1 MRTHTYTM
9 NKGYDAPHKG
19 QSLNWEVP
27 VNLSEAI
34 PKFFKDEATLVRTA
48 VAQLNI
54 KKGHA
59 VQAASV
65 ERPDKDGKGDD
76 GSKLSIAD
84 LTKIAS
90 ETMMDTEIRE
100 RGTGS
105 QKENAKIGASAKQ
118 KAAELAKNAT
128 PAELAL
134 LRKLGLAPEEAP
146 TPEVAKPTGHKR

>member
-1 MRTHTYTM
+1 MRTHVYTM

-19 QSLNWEVP
+19 QSLSWEVP

-34 PKFFKDEATLVRTA
+34 PTYFKDEATLVRTA

-65 ERPDKDGKGDD
+65 ERPDKEGKGTD
-76 GSKLSIAD
+76 GSTLTIAD
-84 LTKIAS
+84 LTKIATD
-90 ETMMDTEIRE
+90 TMMDTEIRE
-100 RGTGS
+100 RGVGN
-105 QKENAKIGASAKQ
+105 QKENAKLGATAKQ
-118 KAAELAKNAT
+118 KAAELSKNAT
-128 PAELAL
+128 PAEMAL

-146 TPEVAKPTGHKR
+146 APVAEPPKHNRR